1 FEIASPVGAFYLF
14 LKIPKN
20 QNQDDKVFALELAK
34 NAKVGL
40 TPGSAFGQDGAG
52 YVRLSYA
59 ASLEDLKEAVNRLNN
74 YFLAYI
80 EIFLLH
86 YFKKLNVNFS
96 YRGERNDDI

>member
-1 FEIASPVGAFYLF
+1 MEHMRQAYEERRNFLIPELEKLGFEIASPVGAFYLF

-74 YFLAYI
+74 YFLA
-80 EIFLLH
+80 
-86 YFKKLNVNFS
+86 
-96 YRGERNDDI
+96 